1 MGVQP
6 VRRTALFALLLM
18 QLALSLSAH
27 GQVQSPAPAQ
37 NQAPNHF
44 ESLTLSKAFEIARDG
59 NRAIKAAAR
68 QVEIASAEVYRA
80 NVRPNPTLTG
90 QVGNTQYRQF
100 GIGGTDRSVR
110 VDQLV
115 ERGGKRELR
124 TRQAQAL
131 EQASRWDLADTM
143 RQQRVQLSALYFE
156 LAANQ
161 ELLDLGKENLAAYQ
175 RLIDAAERRRNAG
188 DLAAVDVSR
197 LKVEAGR
204 AANEVRAAQAAISQ
218 AQLSLA
224 AALGDEASAARI
236 RSVDPLP
243 SKAELESVLGPGAGD
258 RSTSMTSAI
267 ERRADVLASLA
278 RVKAADEARALAQSL
293 QARDVS
299 VGLQTQNNP
308 STGGPIFAIG
318 ATIPLLINNDYSADI
333 AKAAAEREAA
343 NDELQRIRATVR
355 SDIDRAYAQYAA
367 ARDRALR
374 LLNSTLPDAA
384 QVVTA
389 FEFAF
394 SRGAATLTDLF
405 DARRQRAAV
414 RVELIAALAD
424 YAKARA
430 GYDAAVSSE
439 TAP

>member
-1 MGVQP
+1 MIMGVQP

-37 NQAPNHF
+37 NQAPNYF

-131 EQASRWDLADTM
+131 EQASRWALTDTI

-161 ELLDLGKENLAAYQ
+161 DLLDLGKENLAAYQ

-197 LKVEAGR
+197 
-204 AANEVRAAQAAISQ
+204 
-218 AQLSLA
+218 
-224 AALGDEASAARI
+224 
-236 RSVDPLP
+236 
-243 SKAELESVLGPGAGD
+243 
-258 RSTSMTSAI
+258 
-267 ERRADVLASLA
+267 
-278 RVKAADEARALAQSL
+278 
-293 QARDVS
+293 
-299 VGLQTQNNP
+299 
-308 STGGPIFAIG
+308 
-318 ATIPLLINNDYSADI
+318 
-333 AKAAAEREAA
+333 
-343 NDELQRIRATVR
+343 
-355 SDIDRAYAQYAA
+355 
-367 ARDRALR
+367 
-374 LLNSTLPDAA
+374 
-384 QVVTA
+384 
-389 FEFAF
+389 
-394 SRGAATLTDLF
+394 
-405 DARRQRAAV
+405 
-414 RVELIAALAD
+414 
-424 YAKARA
+424 
-430 GYDAAVSSE
+430 
-439 TAP
+439 

>member
-1 MGVQP
+1 M
-6 VRRTALFALLLM
+6 
-18 QLALSLSAH
+18 
-27 GQVQSPAPAQ
+27 
-37 NQAPNHF
+37 
-44 ESLTLSKAFEIARDG
+44 
-59 NRAIKAAAR
+59 
-68 QVEIASAEVYRA
+68 
-80 NVRPNPTLTG
+80 
-90 QVGNTQYRQF
+90 
-100 GIGGTDRSVR
+100 
-110 VDQLV
+110 
-115 ERGGKRELR
+115 
-124 TRQAQAL
+124 
-131 EQASRWDLADTM
+131 
-143 RQQRVQLSALYFE
+143 QLSALYFE

-161 ELLDLGKENLAAYQ
+161 DLLDLGKENLAAYQ

-243 SKAELESVLGPGAGD
+243 SKAELESVLGPGASD

-308 STGGPIFAIG
+308 ATGGPIFAIG

-343 NDELQRIRATVR
+343 NDELQRIRAIVR

-389 FEFAF
+389 VEFAF

-414 RVELIAALAD
+414 RIELIAALAD